1 MSRPRPFQ
9 FLALAATACLTA
21 CGGGDNGTEPP
32 TPPANQAPQAVGTL
46 SAVTVSVGESVPV
59 DVASS
64 FRDPDGDALTYAA
77 SSSDAGVAGASV
89 AGSVVSVTGVAAG
102 TATITVTARDPG
114 GLTATQPLSVA
125 VNAAPEPVGEIPL
138 QELTE
143 GDTAT
148 LDLSGYF
155 TDPNGDA
162 LRYEAWSS
170 DQGVATATIDGGTA
184 AIAAL
189 EEGTTTI
196 TFTASDP
203 AGLSATQDAI
213 VIVESGN
220 SPPEPTDSI
229 PAQQVTA
236 GESTTLDLSGHF
248 TDPDG
253 DTLSY
258 EATTSDAAVA
268 TVAIDGSEATIAGV
282 AEGSATLTFVATDPA
297 GASAAQEAAVTV
309 LRPNRAPTA
318 VGTIDTVTVN
328 QGGSVELIVSGYF
341 SDPDGDALAYAA
353 ASSDDE
359 VATASVTDSTLT
371 IAGEQGGTA
380 TITVTATDPG
390 GLSADQEAVVRV
402 NQPPV
407 PADTL
412 PDHDMMRGKAV
423 ELDVA
428 AYFADPDGDA
438 LTYGATTSNADL
450 ATASVDGSVVTTSAA
465 APDTTAPPVD
475 TLTLTVTATDAAGLT
490 VEQMALVRVSAM
502 EYDTLPGIGARD
514 DGTLV
519 ASLGGSEVPLTT
531 CLTLPE
537 TGLVIE
543 GSEFKLH
550 WSVWQRAAG
559 TGWITVQSHQPRQ
572 ICPIRLA
579 QDQYPP
585 GVYRLVGDATI
596 DDNRGIYRTPSVEK
610 KPPG

>member
-1 MSRPRPFQ
+1 MSRPRPFP

-102 TATITVTARDPG
+102 AATITVTARDPG
-114 GLTATQPLSVA
+114 GLTATQQLSVA
-125 VNAAPEPVGEIPL
+125 VNAPPEPVGEIPL

-196 TFTASDP
+196 TFTAFDP

-213 VIVESGN
+213 VIVEAGN

-248 TDPDG
+248 TDADG

-268 TVAIDGSEATIAGV
+268 TVAIDGSEATITGV
-282 AEGSATLTFVATDPA
+282 AEGSATLTFLASDPA

-328 QGGSVELIVSGYF
+328 QGGSVELILSGYF

-371 IAGEQGGTA
+371 IAGVRGGTA
-380 TITVTATDPG
+380 TITITATDPG

-572 ICPIRLA
+572 ICPIRLT

-596 DDNRGIYRTPSVEK
+596 DGERGIYRTPSVEK